1 MGNRATIE
9 MVAQIAGVSR
19 GTVDRV
25 LNGRPHVRPDA
36 RARVLSAIAETG
48 YISPREA
55 HQRALADTFKPLH
68 LGVLLPN
75 EWETQFRE
83 EVLRG
88 VEQAREELEGSGVR
102 ITVSTC
108 KTDLPRE
115 AMERLEG
122 LVEQG
127 ADGLAVCAAYDHSI
141 AHYVSG
147 LADRGIPCV
156 TFNSDLPESRRLC
169 FVGQDI
175 RRAGR
180 VAAELLSKCVRPPE
194 RILAAVGNLKFDG
207 HLQRL
212 LGFQERLE
220 ELGYPRDLVVTA
232 ETFNDYGTTVSVVS
246 DALARY
252 PDLKGI
258 YMANLSI
265 TRGSGPG
272 RRKKGRHPHRL
283 SRHQRQ
289 HSRTAAGRNGGLHDS
304 PGFRPTGTRAFTPA
318 GELPP
323 KGPAAG
329 IRPVLRGHPGAVRGE
344 SLNRRGFPE
353 RQGGEIG
360 IDGGRLG

>member
-220 ELGYPRDLVVTA
+220 ELGYPDAIRCNTALVRLIQ
-232 ETFNDYGTTVSVVS
+232 D
-246 DALARY
+246 DAGKNWA
-252 PDLKGI
+252 I
-258 YMANLSI
+258 
-265 TRGSGPG
+265 
-272 RRKKGRHPHRL
+272 
-283 SRHQRQ
+283 
-289 HSRTAAGRNGGLHDS
+289 
-304 PGFRPTGTRAFTPA
+304 
-318 GELPP
+318 
-323 KGPAAG
+323 
-329 IRPVLRGHPGAVRGE
+329 PGAWW
-344 SLNRRGFPE
+344 
-353 RQGGEIG
+353 
-360 IDGGRLG
+360 